1 MEQLRVYTGFST
13 RGKVRAPYTK
23 TDADL
28 IKTDILNELLTRR
41 GERVMRP
48 NYGTTIHDMIMNPL
62 DDYIVS
68 EVEEEIKRVVSKDP
82 RVELGEIF
90 LTVLE
95 HTIRADVQL
104 TILPFLDED
113 SLFVEYFKEE
123 LEV

>member
-1 MEQLRVYTGFST
+1 
-13 RGKVRAPYTK
+13 
-23 TDADL
+23 
-28 IKTDILNELLTRR
+28 
-41 GERVMRP
+41 MRP

-62 DDYIVS
+62 DDYVVS

>member
-1 MEQLRVYTGFST
+1 MEQNRVYTGFST

-62 DDYIVS
+62 DDYVVS

>member
-1 MEQLRVYTGFST
+1 MRQARVYTGFST
-13 RGKVRAPYTK
+13 RDKVRAPYTK

-28 IKTDILNELLTRR
+28 VKTDILNELLTRK

-48 NYGTTIHDMIMNPL
+48 SYGTTIHDMIMDPL
-62 DDYIVS
+62 DEYVVA
-68 EVEEEIKRVVSKDP
+68 EVEEEIKRVVSKDS
-82 RVELGEIF
+82 RVSVGDIF
-90 LTVLE
+90 ITVLE

-113 SLFVEYFKEE
+113 SLFVEYYQED

>member
-1 MEQLRVYTGFST
+1 MEQSRVYTGFST

-23 TDADL
+23 VDADL
-28 IKTDILNELLTRR
+28 IKTDILNELLTRK

-48 NYGTTIHDMIMNPL
+48 SYGTTIHDMIMNPI
-62 DDYIVS
+62 DDYVVA

-82 RVELGEIF
+82 RVELGDIF